1 MPRRGHVAGW
11 FATLLLASA
20 ELSGQQ
26 DASRAQTVD
35 GLVPREWQI
44 EQRHQADFNQDGRRD
59 ALLLVRRPGP
69 GDIPARML
77 LVAFAGPA
85 GDYTRVESNAR
96 LIPSDNGGQL
106 EDPMAD
112 GELVMRP
119 AGFDLT
125 IGMLPTV
132 GSYQQAT
139 IRYRFRFDGRCFRLV
154 AHDRLHTDRATLDT
168 ADVKVNLVSG
178 QVTRATG
185 NAETDDAPET
195 TRERLRA
202 NPRRCLA
209 DIGNG
214 WTFDPLAAR

>member
-1 MPRRGHVAGW
+1 MPRAGHVAGW
-11 FATLLLASA
+11 FATLLLSSA
-20 ELSGQQ
+20 GLAGQRAAQ
-26 DASRAQTVD
+26 ADAVD
-35 GLVPREWQI
+35 SLVPREWQV
-44 EQRHQADFNQDGRRD
+44 EQRHQADFNHDGRRD
-59 ALLLVRRPGP
+59 ALLLLQRPG
-69 GDIPARML
+69 GRDIPARML

-85 GDYTRVESNAR
+85 GDYTLIESNAR
-96 LIPSDNGGQL
+96 LIPSDSSGQL

-119 AGFDLT
+119 GGFDLS
-125 IGMLPTV
+125 IGMLSTV

-154 AHDRLHTDRATLDT
+154 AHDRLHTNRATLDT
-168 ADVKVNLVSG
+168 LDVKVSLLTG
-178 QVTRATG
+178 EVTRTSG
-185 NAETDDAPET
+185 NAESDVAPQT

-209 DIGNG
+209 DLGNG